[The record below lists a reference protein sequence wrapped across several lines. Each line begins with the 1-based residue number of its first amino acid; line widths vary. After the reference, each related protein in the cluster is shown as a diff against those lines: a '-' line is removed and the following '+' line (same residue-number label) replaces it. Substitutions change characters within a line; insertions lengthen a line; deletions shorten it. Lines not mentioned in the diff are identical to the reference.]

1 MVQCFWNKK
10 WGGWRPD
17 YACRKMGMA
26 FCPREEFS
34 PEMGGY
40 AKAYAVSDG
49 ETDSDDE

>member
-1 MVQCFWNKK
+1 
-10 WGGWRPD
+10 
-17 YACRKMGMA
+17 MGMA
-26 FCPREEFS
+26 FRPREEFS